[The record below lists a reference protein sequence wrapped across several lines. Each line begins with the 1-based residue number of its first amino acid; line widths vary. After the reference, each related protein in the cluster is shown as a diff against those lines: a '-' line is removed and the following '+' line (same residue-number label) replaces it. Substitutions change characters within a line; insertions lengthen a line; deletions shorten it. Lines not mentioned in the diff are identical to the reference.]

1 MARGPLLG
9 SGPVRSG
16 HTVFS
21 ARRRL
26 LRPGEEYR
34 EPTAQEWQDFL
45 AHFELR
51 KVALCTCAR
60 EVGTPA
66 STSTR
71 AFAALSCGPIP
82 SRCPV

>member
-1 MARGPLLG
+1 MSASAHAMARGSLPG

-51 KVALCTCAR
+51 SPSA
-60 EVGTPA
+60 PA
-66 STSTR
+66 HAT
-71 AFAALSCGPIP
+71 
-82 SRCPV
+82 